1 MDLKLI
7 AQTTTQLPD
16 LSGFSGGLFRNA
28 GEPSTRLTQ
37 VISNLV
43 AILTIF
49 GGLAFL
55 TWFVIGAVAWT
66 SSGGNPEQM
75 NKAKSQ
81 MSTAIEG
88 GRDFA
93 RYIAIFWQ
101 FMVIVGGLAV
111 LLYLIWGALDWI
123 FAGNNPDRM
132 TRAKTKLFD
141 GIFGLVLLVL
151 SYLII
156 KIISTVTG
164 LDILNPAWPTL

>member
-1 MDLKLI
+1 MPI
-7 AQTTTQLPD
+7 
-16 LSGFSGGLFRNA
+16 
-28 GEPSTRLTQ
+28 E
-37 VISNLV
+37 
-43 AILTIF
+43 
-49 GGLAFL
+49 
-55 TWFVIGAVAWT
+55 
-66 SSGGNPEQM
+66 
-75 NKAKSQ
+75 NKAIPAL
-81 MSTAIEG
+81 TGNG